1 MFRPRA
7 LLSVCPFLWYMQA
20 MVRNWLLLIITVW
33 KTVLPLYSIFSL
45 RYNAHESSHQLP
57 VAISGND
64 ESAGERVQG
73 KVNKGGPAW
82 AGIWSGNPG
91 SRGPLQTLT
100 QVLWWSAGA
109 ILSRALLDKYESA
122 SAPDLLP
129 TGSDSCL
136 LFRSVCSA
144 WWNIIIF
151 ITFQTRESSQQ
162 VSITLA
168 SSNSPFV
175 NISTPLLQLRR
186 SS

>member
-1 MFRPRA
+1 MGRDLKRKSWQQGP
-7 LLSVCPFLWYMQA
+7 
-20 MVRNWLLLIITVW
+20 
-33 KTVLPLYSIFSL
+33 
-45 RYNAHESSHQLP
+45 SS
-57 VAISGND
+57 NT
-64 ESAGERVQG
+64 
-73 KVNKGGPAW
+73 NT
-82 AGIWSGNPG
+82 GI
-91 SRGPLQTLT
+91 
-100 QVLWWSAGA
+100 AGA

-175 NISTPLLQLRR
+175 NISTLLLQLRR